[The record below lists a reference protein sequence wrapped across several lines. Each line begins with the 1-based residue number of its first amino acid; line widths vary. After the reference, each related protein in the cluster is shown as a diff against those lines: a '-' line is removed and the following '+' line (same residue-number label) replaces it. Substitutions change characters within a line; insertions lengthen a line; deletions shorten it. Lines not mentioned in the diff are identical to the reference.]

1 MKKQLG
7 SPNIAGAEA
16 GGTNWEKLRGMRD
29 DEIRF
34 TADAPQTSAE
44 EWASAVAH
52 RGLPVPASKTQIAL
66 RVDSDVLDWFK
77 SQGPK
82 YQTKMNA
89 VLRAYRDAR
98 LGPELAVD
106 ALRFETPRGGLL
118 TRDGAILRVAR

>member
-1 MKKQLG
+1 MKKQHG
-7 SPNIAGAEA
+7 SPGTSADT
-16 GGTNWEKLRGMRD
+16 GGTNWEKLRQLRD

-34 TADAPQTSAE
+34 TADAPRTSAE
-44 EWASAVAH
+44 DWAEAVAH
-52 RGLPVPASKTQIAL
+52 RGLPVSTNKIQIAL

-98 LGPELAVD
+98 LRA
-106 ALRFETPRGGLL
+106 
-118 TRDGAILRVAR
+118 